1 MLNFIYKERNSLI
14 VNQQIG
20 KLLYITNTTQCY
32 VLVVKN
38 NRNIN
43 KVLNS
48 PTLFQPAYAGVQEEP
63 FDPALAALI
72 ALLVVLLVG
81 AVTFTV
87 VCCCLR
93 HW

>member
-1 MLNFIYKERNSLI
+1 MLIELNFVYLI
-14 VNQQIG
+14 I
-20 KLLYITNTTQCY
+20 I
-32 VLVVKN
+32 
-38 NRNIN
+38 
-43 KVLNS
+43 
-48 PTLFQPAYAGVQEEP
+48 FQPAYAGVQEEP

-81 AVTFTV
+81 AVTVTV

>member
-1 MLNFIYKERNSLI
+1 MYKYINR
-14 VNQQIG
+14 IG
-20 KLLYITNTTQCY
+20 FY
-32 VLVVKN
+32 N
-38 NRNIN
+38 NII
-43 KVLNS
+43 
-48 PTLFQPAYAGVQEEP
+48 FQPAYAGVQEEP

-81 AVTFTV
+81 AVTVTV

>member
-1 MLNFIYKERNSLI
+1 MNFVYLI
-14 VNQQIG
+14 I
-20 KLLYITNTTQCY
+20 I
-32 VLVVKN
+32 
-38 NRNIN
+38 
-43 KVLNS
+43 
-48 PTLFQPAYAGVQEEP
+48 FQPAYAGVQEEP

-81 AVTFTV
+81 AVTVTV